1 MVLNLKTQLREQGEN
16 RLVRVPAM
24 VILSAGSFRSEQP
37 ECSWAVWAQ
46 NVIGVFGIE
55 LLRGLHPLATKPE
68 INHGFLNRDV

>member
-1 MVLNLKTQLREQGEN
+1 
-16 RLVRVPAM
+16 M

-68 INHGFLNRDV
+68 IIHGFLNRDVSNENLTKQRQFDQKLKMHVL